1 MPDILIPRRRLI
13 FTFALWVS
21 ATAGSIGEL
30 AAAETSGAPKNS
42 PFMPATTGG
51 AAVVSA
57 SETIEFA
64 GISSVGKRTDLIFHD
79 KAAKKS
85 RWVGVGET
93 VEGISVVS
101 FDPRRDEAV
110 VKINGVQK
118 TLALRKGSRTAS
130 GPAPAPVAVMPAA
143 AGFAVPTPL
152 PLPGA
157 EPLQG
162 TNSTNSAPGQMTAAP
177 APAAPPV
184 APAVPAGPVTP
195 TQVAKQESDARML
208 VSDLLEIGMAQR
220 KAYEEA
226 HRRAAQGE
234 TAPAAATTPAPGQS
248 GNAPATP
255 GQP

>member
-1 MPDILIPRRRLI
+1 MPDILIPRRRLF
-13 FTFALWVS
+13 FTFALLVS
-21 ATAGSIGEL
+21 ANAGSIGEL
-30 AAAETSGAPKNS
+30 SAAETSGAPKNS
-42 PFMPATTGG
+42 PFMPASTGG

-57 SETIEFA
+57 AETIEFA

-79 KAAKKS
+79 KTAKKS

-118 TLALRKGSRTAS
+118 TLALRKSSRNAS
-130 GPAPAPVAVMPAA
+130 GQAPAPVAVLPPA
-143 AGFAVPTPL
+143 AGFAAPTPL

-157 EPLQG
+157 EPLAG
-162 TNSTNSAPGQMTAAP
+162 TNSAPGQMTAAP

-195 TQVAKQESDARML
+195 ALVAKQESEARML

-234 TAPAAATTPAPGQS
+234 TAPAAGTTPAPGQPGS
-248 GNAPATP
+248 APATP

>member
-1 MPDILIPRRRLI
+1 MRAILIPRRRLLFI
-13 FTFALWVS
+13 SALLVS
-21 ATAGSIGEL
+21 AAGAVSL
-30 AAAETSGAPKNS
+30 MAAAETSGAPKNS
-42 PFMPATTGG
+42 PFMPATSGG

-64 GISSVGKRTDLIFHD
+64 GISSVGKRTHLIFHD

-118 TLALRKGSRTAS
+118 TLALRKGSRTAG
-130 GPAPAPVAVMPAA
+130 GPAPAPVAVLPPA
-143 AGFAVPTPL
+143 AGFAVPPGG

-157 EPLQG
+157 EPING
-162 TNSTNSAPGQMTAAP
+162 VNNAAGPAVAAP
-177 APAAPPV
+177 APAAPPPM
-184 APAVPAGPVTP
+184 AAAPAGPTTP
-195 TQVAKQESDARML
+195 AQIAKQESEARML

-226 HRRAAQGE
+226 HRKAAQGE
-234 TAPAAATTPAPGQS
+234 TTPAPDSAPAPQPP
-248 GNAPATP
+248 GNAPAA
-255 GQP
+255 QP